1 MDFQEILKRYKDSDK
16 RTREYMEF
24 FYKNLEEKYGEVSES
39 FLPSLDML
47 SFNLDLMFMSWDD
60 IKTNGV
66 KDEDKY
72 RGQKKSASLQSFYN
86 AQNYIHKLISYFGF
100 TPMAKSK
107 IKAETDAG
115 DVAKYLESLTK

>member
-1 MDFQEILKRYKDSDK
+1 MDLEKILERYKDSDK
-16 RTREYMEF
+16 RTKEYMEF
-24 FYKNLEEKYGEVSES
+24 FYNSIKEKYGEVSES

-60 IKTNGV
+60 IKLNGV

-100 TPMAKSK
+100 TPASSAK
-107 IKAETDAG
+107 IKDSNDLKDINTYI
-115 DVAKYLESLTK
+115 KTLTE